1 LVQPKDSVPY
11 TFLTILHLEVV
22 LQDLEI
28 DQSLDIKVH
37 HDLVEL
43 KMMEAF

>member
-1 LVQPKDSVPY
+1 LAQPEDDVPY
-11 TFLTILHLEVV
+11 ALPTIPHLKVV

-28 DQSLDIKVH
+28 DQGLDIKVH